1 MKVWWTRTSPVG
13 TGSHLE
19 LECWILARG
28 VADEPLDPNDSEF
41 STCARSPNR
50 EPSKCGEPNVREVTR
65 RVAWPATG
73 RNARLKP
80 HSEFLV
86 RALPYILSQPPHG
99 IMQVRAARPIRNV

>member
-1 MKVWWTRTSPVG
+1 MRAQSKSRTFEV
-13 TGSHLE
+13 
-19 LECWILARG
+19 RG
-28 VADEPLDPNDSEF
+28 A
-41 STCARSPNR
+41 
-50 EPSKCGEPNVREVTR
+50 NVREVTR